1 MNRVTQE
8 IDDSRTEID
17 YVSTTLRYVGRA
29 SPGALTSQAVWRIIR
44 QTFDS
49 SQRLI
54 RTEFANGNGNYS
66 GIWDN
71 RASLSYS

>member
-1 MNRVTQE
+1 MNLVTQD
-8 IDDSRTEID
+8 IDDTRTEID

-29 SPGALTSQAVWRIIR
+29 SPGSATSAAAWKITR

-54 RTEFANGNGNYS
+54 RTAFADGDANYNNV
-66 GIWDN
+66 WDN